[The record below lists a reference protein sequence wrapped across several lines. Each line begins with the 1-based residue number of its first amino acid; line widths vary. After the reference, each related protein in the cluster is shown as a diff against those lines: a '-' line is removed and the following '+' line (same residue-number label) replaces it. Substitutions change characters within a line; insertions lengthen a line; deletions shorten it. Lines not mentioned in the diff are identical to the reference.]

1 MRGRRAFLGAAF
13 AFAAVSAFLYLLA
26 TADDAIAEAGHAR
39 RVDEGYPQSWRGH
52 PRC

>member
-1 MRGRRAFLGAAF
+1 MAFLGAALVL
-13 AFAAVSAFLYLLA
+13 AAASAFLYLLA

-39 RVDEGYPQSWRGH
+39 RADEGYPQSWRGH

>member
-1 MRGRRAFLGAAF
+1 MRGRMALLGAAF

-26 TADDAIAEAGHAR
+26 TADGTVAEAGHAR
-39 RVDEGYPQSWRGH
+39 MAGEGYPQSWRGH